1 MADQPIPKPA
11 HPAETRKRGLSLDAW
26 SVLIALALVALVR
39 LGVLK
44 HVAW

>member
-1 MADQPIPKPA
+1 MTDQLIPKPVQ
-11 HPAETRKRGLSLDAW
+11 PSETRKRSLSLDAW